1 MTPTVLQGEI
11 MRLKELKI
19 QEKSLNKTDLNE
31 CLKGVTE
38 AAEKKYSKNFF
49 KLKEE
54 VIEFSKIHE
63 EVKNNENS
71 FA

>member
-1 MTPTVLQGEI
+1 MTPTVIAGEV
-11 MRLKELKI
+11 MRLKEIKL
-19 QEKSLNKTDLNE
+19 QEKSLNKIDLND

-54 VIEFSKIHE
+54 VIQFSKIHE
-63 EVKNNENS
+63 ELKNNENS

>member
-1 MTPTVLQGEI
+1 MTPTVLPGEI
-11 MRLKELKI
+11 MRLREIKI
-19 QEKSLNKTDLNE
+19 QEKSLNKMDINE

-54 VIEFSKIHE
+54 VIPFSKIHE
-63 EVKNNENS
+63 ELKNNENS